1 MHKGRRHVLKA
12 VPGALLALDLPLACA
27 GSIVAVRV
35 WPARDY
41 TRVTLELDAPV
52 RHSYFTVPDPHRLVV
67 DLPGIELDAAL
78 RDLVAQ
84 VRADDP
90 YIAAVR
96 VGQNRPGVARLVF
109 DLKVA
114 VDAQVFAVTPVGDYR
129 HRLVFDL
136 YPEQA
141 PDPLAAL
148 IEQNRVMSEQAAAT
162 KATPA
167 QDPLAALIRE
177 REASSARGD
186 RSGSPSASQGP
197 RSREPREP
205 ARSDSARE
213 SNRPELAQP
222 RASVRRM
229 ITVAIDPGHGGED
242 PGAIGPMG
250 TMEKDVVLA
259 IAMRLRER
267 LAAVPNLRVLMTR
280 DSDYFVSLG
289 ARVSKARAVS
299 ADLFVSIHAD
309 AFVTPQARGSS
320 VFVLSER
327 GASSVGARWL
337 ANQENRS
344 DQIGGV
350 DVRRGDRE
358 VASVLIDLSTTAQI
372 QHSRKLGT
380 AVLGELG
387 AVGDLH
393 KAGVE
398 QAGFAVLRAPD
409 IPSILVET
417 AFISNP
423 DEERKLADPEYQQ
436 RLAEALHKGIR
447 EYFRRN
453 PPAARGQ
460 ST

>member
-1 MHKGRRHVLKA
+1 MRERRRRVLKA
-12 VPGALLALDLPLACA
+12 VPGALLALDLPLAWA
-27 GSIVAVRV
+27 SSIVAVRV
-35 WPARDY
+35 WPARAY

-52 RHSYFTVPDPHRLVV
+52 RPTYFTVPEPHRLVV
-67 DLPGIELDAAL
+67 DLPGVELDATL

-148 IEQNRVMSEQAAAT
+148 IEQNRLMSEQAAA
-162 KATPA
+162 ARSSPA

-177 REASSARGD
+177 REASSARSD
-186 RSGSPSASQGP
+186 RSGSPAASQDL
-197 RSREPREP
+197 RSREPGRTDSPRDPNRTEP
-205 ARSDSARE
+205 GRARA
-213 SNRPELAQP
+213 P
-222 RASVRRM
+222 VRRM

-267 LAAVPNLRVLMTR
+267 LAAEPNLRILMTR

-350 DVRRGDRE
+350 DARRGDRE

-436 RLAEALHKGIR
+436 RLADALHKGIR

-460 ST
+460 AT

>member
-12 VPGALLALDLPLACA
+12 VPGALLALDLPTACA

-197 RSREPREP
+197 PSREPREP
-205 ARSDSARE
+205 ARSASARE
-213 SNRPELAQP
+213 SNRPDSAQP
-222 RASVRRM
+222 RASVRQGVSNQGSVSFSKTLRLIS
-229 ITVAIDPGHGGED
+229 ITPI
-242 PGAIGPMG
+242 PMLP
-250 TMEKDVVLA
+250 TSSMPV
-259 IAMRLRER
+259 
-267 LAAVPNLRVLMTR
+267 
-280 DSDYFVSLG
+280 DS
-289 ARVSKARAVS
+289 
-299 ADLFVSIHAD
+299 
-309 AFVTPQARGSS
+309 
-320 VFVLSER
+320 
-327 GASSVGARWL
+327 
-337 ANQENRS
+337 
-344 DQIGGV
+344 
-350 DVRRGDRE
+350 
-358 VASVLIDLSTTAQI
+358 
-372 QHSRKLGT
+372 
-380 AVLGELG
+380 
-387 AVGDLH
+387 
-393 KAGVE
+393 
-398 QAGFAVLRAPD
+398 
-409 IPSILVET
+409 
-417 AFISNP
+417 
-423 DEERKLADPEYQQ
+423 
-436 RLAEALHKGIR
+436 GIV
-447 EYFRRN
+447 
-453 PPAARGQ
+453 
-460 ST
+460 

>member
-1 MHKGRRHVLKA
+1 MRERRRRVLRA
-12 VPGALLALDLPLACA
+12 VPGALLALDLPLAWA
-27 GSIVAVRV
+27 SSIVAVRV
-35 WPARDY
+35 WPARAY

-52 RHSYFTVPDPHRLVV
+52 RPTYFTVPEPHRLVV
-67 DLPGIELDAAL
+67 DLPGVELDATL

-148 IEQNRVMSEQAAAT
+148 IEQNRLMSEQAAASR
-162 KATPA
+162 ASPA

-177 REASSARGD
+177 REASSARSD
-186 RSGSPSASQGP
+186 RSGSPAASQDM
-197 RSREPREP
+197 RSREPGRTDSPRAPNRTEP
-205 ARSDSARE
+205 ARARA
-213 SNRPELAQP
+213 P
-222 RASVRRM
+222 VRRM

-267 LAAVPNLRVLMTR
+267 LAAEPNLRILMTR

-350 DVRRGDRE
+350 DARRGDRE

-436 RLAEALHKGIR
+436 RLADALHKGIR

-460 ST
+460 AT

>member
-1 MHKGRRHVLKA
+1 MRERRRRVLKA
-12 VPGALLALDLPLACA
+12 IPGALLALDLPLAWA
-27 GSIVAVRV
+27 SSIVAVRV
-35 WPARDY
+35 WPARAY

-52 RHSYFTVPDPHRLVV
+52 RPTYFTVPEPHRLVV
-67 DLPGIELDAAL
+67 DLSGVELDATL

-148 IEQNRVMSEQAAAT
+148 IEQNRLMSEQAAASR
-162 KATPA
+162 ASPA

-177 REASSARGD
+177 REASSARSD
-186 RSGSPSASQGP
+186 RSGSPAASQDM
-197 RSREPREP
+197 RSREPGRTDSPRAPNRTEP
-205 ARSDSARE
+205 ARARA
-213 SNRPELAQP
+213 P
-222 RASVRRM
+222 VRRM

-267 LAAVPNLRVLMTR
+267 LAAEPNLRILMTR

-350 DVRRGDRE
+350 DARRGDRE

-436 RLAEALHKGIR
+436 RLADALHKGIR

-460 ST
+460 AT

>member
-1 MHKGRRHVLKA
+1 MRERRRRVLKA
-12 VPGALLALDLPLACA
+12 VPGALLALDLPLAWA
-27 GSIVAVRV
+27 SSIVAVRV
-35 WPARDY
+35 WPARAY

-52 RHSYFTVPDPHRLVV
+52 RPSYFTVPEPHRLVV
-67 DLPGIELDAAL
+67 DLPGVELDATL

-148 IEQNRVMSEQAAAT
+148 IEQNRLMSEQAAASR
-162 KATPA
+162 ASPA

-177 REASSARGD
+177 REASSARSD
-186 RSGSPSASQGP
+186 RSGSPAASQDL
-197 RSREPREP
+197 RSREPSRTDSPRDPNRTEP
-205 ARSDSARE
+205 ARARA
-213 SNRPELAQP
+213 P
-222 RASVRRM
+222 VRRM

-267 LAAVPNLRVLMTR
+267 LATEPNLRILMTR

-350 DVRRGDRE
+350 DARRGDRE

-436 RLAEALHKGIR
+436 RLADALHKGIR

-460 ST
+460 AT

>member
-1 MHKGRRHVLKA
+1 MRERRRRVLKA
-12 VPGALLALDLPLACA
+12 IPGALLALDLPLAWA
-27 GSIVAVRV
+27 SSIVAVRV
-35 WPARDY
+35 WPARAY

-52 RHSYFTVPDPHRLVV
+52 RPTYFTVPEPHRLVV
-67 DLPGIELDAAL
+67 DLPGVELDATL

-148 IEQNRVMSEQAAAT
+148 IEQNRLMSEQAAA
-162 KATPA
+162 ARSSPA

-177 REASSARGD
+177 REASSARSD
-186 RSGSPSASQGP
+186 RSGSPAASQDL
-197 RSREPREP
+197 RSREPGRTDSPRDPNRTEP
-205 ARSDSARE
+205 GRARA
-213 SNRPELAQP
+213 P
-222 RASVRRM
+222 VRRM

-267 LAAVPNLRVLMTR
+267 LAAEPNLRILMTR

-350 DVRRGDRE
+350 DARRGDRE

-436 RLAEALHKGIR
+436 RLADALHKGIR

-460 ST
+460 AT

>member
-1 MHKGRRHVLKA
+1 MRERRRRVLKA
-12 VPGALLALDLPLACA
+12 IPGALLALDLPLAWA
-27 GSIVAVRV
+27 SSIVAVRV
-35 WPARDY
+35 WPARAY

-52 RHSYFTVPDPHRLVV
+52 RPTYFTVPEPHRLVV
-67 DLPGIELDAAL
+67 DLPGVELDATL

-148 IEQNRVMSEQAAAT
+148 IEQNRLMSEQAAA
-162 KATPA
+162 ARSSPA

-177 REASSARGD
+177 REASSARSD
-186 RSGSPSASQGP
+186 RSGSPAASQDL
-197 RSREPREP
+197 RSREPGRTDSPRDPNRTEP
-205 ARSDSARE
+205 ARARA
-213 SNRPELAQP
+213 P
-222 RASVRRM
+222 VRRM

-267 LAAVPNLRVLMTR
+267 LAAEPNLRILMTR

-350 DVRRGDRE
+350 DARRGDRE

-436 RLAEALHKGIR
+436 RLADALHKGIR

-460 ST
+460 AT